1 MADPTSKL
9 CAEWANDPG
18 KQERVKHFMNKAATA
33 IIGEGS
39 GVAGHTER
47 LAESLEIL
55 DGTASKYEYA
65 VSVSTNPTISATIAA
80 GNTVSDNDLE
90 FTVNSI
96 INDHAGYDPEP

>member
-18 KQERVKHFMNKAATA
+18 KQERVKHFMNKAALA

-39 GVAGHTER
+39 TVDGHTER
-47 LAESLEIL
+47 LAEAKEIL
-55 DGTASKYEYA
+55 AGTASKYEYA
-65 VSVSTNPTISATIAA
+65 HSVSTNATIAAVIAA
-80 GNTVSDNDLE
+80 GNTVTDSDLE
-90 FTVNSI
+90 FAVNSV